1 MLIFNFLQIFA
12 VTDIYGIFRSD
23 LKEIFGEI

>member
-12 VTDIYGIFRSD
+12 VSVIYGILKCD